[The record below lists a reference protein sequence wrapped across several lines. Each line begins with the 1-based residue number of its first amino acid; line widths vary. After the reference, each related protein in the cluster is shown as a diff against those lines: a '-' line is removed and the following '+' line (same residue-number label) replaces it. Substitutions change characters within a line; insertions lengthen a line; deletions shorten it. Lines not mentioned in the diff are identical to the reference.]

1 VLPYTFCHLK
11 GVSKSAEERLWSL
24 GIVSWN
30 DFELYPGSVFSSKKT
45 ASIKGQLKESQAALE
60 RENIDFFLSRLTSA
74 ERVRIYPHV
83 RGKIAYVDI
92 ETTGL
97 NRKDEITTIAL
108 YDGKTLNTY
117 VRGMNLDNF
126 IRDIQAYTLIVTYN
140 GLRFDLPFLRS
151 TFQKPFKLAHLDLC
165 PVMQAL
171 GYRGGL
177 KRCELLMGIKRQVP
191 EGIDGREA
199 VSLWHRYKQDKDI
212 SALRQ
217 LLAYNSQDVLS
228 LEILLV
234 KAYNRVMEGCPV
246 NCRLPLPNQCRLSW
260 H

>member
-1 VLPYTFCHLK
+1 MLPYTFCHLK

-30 DFELYPGSVFSSKKT
+30 DFERYPGTVFSSEKT
-45 ASIKGQLKESQAALE
+45 ASIKEQLKESLAALE
-60 RENIDFFLSRLTSA
+60 MGKVDFFLSRLA
-74 ERVRIYPHV
+74 PVERSRIYPHV

-97 NRKDEITTIAL
+97 SEEDEITTIAL

-117 VRGMNLDNF
+117 VRGENLSDF
-126 IRDIQAYTLIVTYN
+126 IQDIQGYTLLVTYN
-140 GLRFDLPFLRS
+140 GTRFDLPFLRS
-151 TFQKPFKLAHLDLC
+151 TFQKRFRLAHLDLC

-171 GYRGGL
+171 GYWGGL

-199 VSLWHRYKQDKDI
+199 VALWHRYEQDKDV
-212 SALRQ
+212 SALRL
-217 LLAYNSQDVLS
+217 LLAYNSQDALT
-228 LEILLV
+228 LEMLLV
-234 KAYNRVMEGCPV
+234 KAYNRVMESCPIT
-246 NCRLPLPNQCRLSW
+246 CRFQASNQPQLSW
-260 H
+260 D